1 MAPRAPTLAARIQA
15 RLHRTYA
22 IEEAPPVDAFIV
34 ETEGAARETVR
45 VRQGEG
51 ELEVEVALPRS
62 ALASPRPTLD
72 ELCQVVEGVSHFLY
86 LAERAR
92 RELPATQLELEIQAE
107 VDKYVVLVLGGVLR
121 GGGEGDAARFDAAR
135 SRAMRA
141 RLFEEV
147 IFLHAEGTE
156 HGERYRVA
164 NDVAAKVAHGIERAI
179 VRCGSADGARVFL
192 RRFYAA
198 GQREKIELARAA

>member
-22 IEEAPPVDAFIV
+22 IEEAPSVDAFIV
-34 ETEGAARETVR
+34 ETEGHARETVR
-45 VRQGEG
+45 VREGDG

-86 LAERAR
+86 LAERVR

-107 VDKYVVLVLGGVLR
+107 VDKYVVLVLGEVLHGV
-121 GGGEGDAARFDAAR
+121 AAPFDPAR
-135 SRAMRA
+135 SRSMRA
-141 RLFEEV
+141 RLFERV

-164 NDVAAKVAHGIERAI
+164 NDVAARVAHGLERAI
-179 VRCGSADGARVFL
+179 VRGGSAGAARDFL
-192 RRFYAA
+192 RRFYSA

>member
-1 MAPRAPTLAARIQA
+1 MRPRAPTLPARIQA

-22 IEEAPPVDAFIV
+22 LEEAPPVDAFIV
-34 ETEGAARETVR
+34 ETEGEARETVR
-45 VRQGEG
+45 VREGGG

-107 VDKYVVLVLGGVLR
+107 VDKYVVLVLGDVLH
-121 GGGEGDAARFDAAR
+121 GPGAPFDAAR
-135 SRAMRA
+135 SRSIRA
-141 RLFEEV
+141 RLFERV

-164 NDVAAKVAHGIERAI
+164 NDVAARVAHGIEREI
-179 VRCGSADGARVFL
+179 VRWGSADAARAFL

>member
-1 MAPRAPTLAARIQA
+1 MAPGGATLAARIQA
-15 RLHRTYA
+15 RLHRTYG

-34 ETEGAARETVR
+34 ETEDAARETVR
-45 VRQGEG
+45 VREGDG
-51 ELEVEVALPRS
+51 ELEVEVALPRR

-107 VDKYVVLVLGGVLR
+107 VDKYVVLVLGEVLHGAAGVFHA
-121 GGGEGDAARFDAAR
+121 GR

-141 RLFEEV
+141 RLFERV
-147 IFLHAEGTE
+147 IFVHAEGTE

-164 NDVAAKVAHGIERAI
+164 NDVAARVARGLERGI
-179 VRCGSADGARVFL
+179 VRGGSPEGARAWL

>member
-1 MAPRAPTLAARIQA
+1 MVPGAPTLPARIQA

-22 IEEAPPVDAFIV
+22 IEEAPSVDAFIV
-34 ETEGAARETVR
+34 EIEGASRETVR
-45 VRQGEG
+45 VREGDG

-62 ALASPRPTLD
+62 ALSNPRPTLD

-107 VDKYVVLVLGGVLR
+107 VDKYVVLVLGDVLHAESA
-121 GGGEGDAARFDAAR
+121 GFDAER

-141 RLFEEV
+141 RLFERV
-147 IFLHAEGTE
+147 MFVHAAGTE
-156 HGERYRVA
+156 NGERYRVA
-164 NDVAAKVAHGIERAI
+164 NDAGARVAHGIERGL
-179 VRCGSADGARVFL
+179 VRSGRADAARSFL
-192 RRFYAA
+192 RRFYSA
-198 GQREKIELARAA
+198 GQREKIELVRAA

>member
-1 MAPRAPTLAARIQA
+1 MQPRPPTLAARIQA
-15 RLHRTYA
+15 RLHKAYA
-22 IEEAPPVDAFIV
+22 LEEAPPVDAFIV
-34 ETEGAARETVR
+34 ETEGEARETVR
-45 VRQGEG
+45 VREGDG
-51 ELEVEVALPRS
+51 ELEVEVALPRR
-62 ALASPRPTLD
+62 ALSSPRPTLD

-107 VDKYVVLVLGGVLR
+107 VDKYVVLVLSDLLR
-121 GGGEGDAARFDAAR
+121 GADAFDPAR

-141 RLFEEV
+141 RLFERV

-164 NDVAAKVAHGIERAI
+164 NDVAARVACGIERAI
-179 VRCGSADGARVFL
+179 VRRGGADAARVFL
-192 RRFYAA
+192 RRFYSA

>member
-1 MAPRAPTLAARIQA
+1 MRPPPPTLAARIQA

-34 ETEGAARETVR
+34 ETEGDVRETVR
-45 VRQGEG
+45 VREGDG
-51 ELEVEVALPRS
+51 ELEVEVALPRAVLS
-62 ALASPRPTLD
+62 SPRPTLD
-72 ELCQVVEGVSHFLY
+72 DLCQVVEGVSHFLY

-107 VDKYVVLVLGGVLR
+107 VDKYVVLVLGDLLH
-121 GGGEGDAARFDAAR
+121 GGGGPFDATR

-141 RLFEEV
+141 RLFERV
-147 IFLHAEGTE
+147 IFIHAESTE

-164 NDVAAKVAHGIERAI
+164 NDVASRVACGIERAI
-179 VRCGSADGARVFL
+179 VRGGGAETARAFL
-192 RRFYAA
+192 RRFYSA
-198 GQREKIELARAA
+198 GQREKMELARAA

>member
-1 MAPRAPTLAARIQA
+1 MSRPGRLLAAKIQA

-22 IEEAPPVDAFIV
+22 IEEAPPVGEFIV
-34 ETEGAARETVR
+34 EAEGADRETVR
-45 VRQGEG
+45 VREGDG

-62 ALASPRPTLD
+62 ALASARPTLD

-92 RELPATQLELEIQAE
+92 RELPTTQLELEIQAE
-107 VDKYVVLVLGGVLR
+107 VDKYVVLVLGEVLHA
-121 GGGEGDAARFDAAR
+121 GAALDPAR

-141 RLFEEV
+141 RLFDRV
-147 IFLHAEGTE
+147 VFFHGEGTE

-164 NDVAAKVAHGIERAI
+164 NDAAARVAHGLERDL
-179 VRCGSADGARVFL
+179 VRSGRVDPARAFL

-198 GQREKIELARAA
+198 GQREKMELVRAA

>member
-1 MAPRAPTLAARIQA
+1 MRGAVARTLPARIQA

-34 ETEGAARETVR
+34 EAEGSARETVR
-45 VRQGEG
+45 VREGEG

-62 ALASPRPTLD
+62 VLLSPRPTLD

-92 RELPATQLELEIQAE
+92 RELPVTQLELEIQAE
-107 VDKYVVLVLGGVLR
+107 VDKYVVLVLGGVLS
-121 GGGEGDAARFDAAR
+121 GEAGFDASR

-141 RLFEEV
+141 RLFEDV
-147 IFLHAEGTE
+147 VFVHAEGTE
-156 HGERYRVA
+156 RGERYRVA
-164 NDVAAKVAHGIERAI
+164 NDVAARVAHGIERSI
-179 VRCGSADGARVFL
+179 VRSGRGEGARDFL
-192 RRFYAA
+192 RRFYSA
-198 GQREKIELARAA
+198 GQREKLELSRKG